1 MRPRGARRI
10 AFLRAINVGGHT
22 VTMDRLRRLFE
33 RMGFGAVETFI
44 ASGNVVFE
52 ASPAEGALL
61 ERRIAAALEQALGYE
76 VATFVRTPEELA
88 ALAAFE
94 AFPPA
99 ALAHARA
106 HWVGF
111 LSRPLGRAAT
121 AKLMALRSDVDDF
134 RAHGREVHWLCRA
147 GESRSEFSN
156 AVFER
161 ATGARTT
168 FRGSNT
174 VRKMAAKYAAPVQV
188 VPARGARAGSGAR

>member
-1 MRPRGARRI
+1 MRPRGPRRI

-33 RMGFGAVETFI
+33 GLGFGAVETFI

-52 ASPAEGALL
+52 APPAERAVL
-61 ERRIAAALEQALGYE
+61 EQRIAAALEKALGYE
-76 VATFVRTPEELA
+76 VATFVRTPEEVA
-88 ALAAFE
+88 AVAAFE

-121 AKLMALRSDVDDF
+121 AKLMALRTDVDDF
-134 RAHGREVHWLCRA
+134 RVHGREAHWLCRV
-147 GESRSEFSN
+147 GQRKSEFSN
-156 AVFER
+156 AVFEK
-161 ATGARTT
+161 ATGAQAT

-174 VRKMAAKYAAPVQV
+174 VRRMAAKYA
-188 VPARGARAGSGAR
+188 VPGREDAA